1 MLTGLNSGTAQ
12 KLQLGAGA
20 VLKEKYE
27 AGDTLSAENVL
38 SATNGGITFSAVPN
52 FWTPSIDGAGE
63 YVKGL
68 RMVGN
73 WTVTLSFT
81 AVEADASVLLKALG
95 CADQDSDTGVITGR
109 HTIKAEDYADLY
121 VIGEKSNGDVIQITI
136 KNALS
141 TGGLSLT
148 TANNG
153 NGGIAF
159 TINGHYDLDDL
170 DTPPFEIETIASESD
185 ETEPATE
192 PTTEPTTNN
201 GGVQG

>member
-109 HTIKAEDYADLY
+109 HTINASDYADLY

-170 DTPPFEIETIASESD
+170 DTPPFEIETIASE
-185 ETEPATE
+185 
-192 PTTEPTTNN
+192 TTTTTTTTTTGGTSNSGTGNN
-201 GGVQG
+201 G

>member
-27 AGDTLSAENVL
+27 AGDTLSATNVL
-38 SATNGGITFSAVPN
+38 SATTGGITFSAVPQ

-68 RMVGN
+68 RMVGS
-73 WTVTLSFT
+73 WVVTLTFT

-109 HTIKAEDYADLY
+109 HTINASDYADLY

-170 DTPPFEIETIASESD
+170 DTPPFEIETIASE
-185 ETEPATE
+185 
-192 PTTEPTTNN
+192 TTTTTTTTTTGGTSNSGTGNN
-201 GGVQG
+201 G